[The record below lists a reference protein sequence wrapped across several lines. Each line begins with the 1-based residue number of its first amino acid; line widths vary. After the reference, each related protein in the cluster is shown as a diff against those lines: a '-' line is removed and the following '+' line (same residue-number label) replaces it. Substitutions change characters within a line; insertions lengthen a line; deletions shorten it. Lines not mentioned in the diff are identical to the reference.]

1 MQQARAGNVT
11 RVAPPGDTEHG
22 SAEPGTAPAASAGP
36 AGPVDGTVSTARVHG
51 TPPGHGSASGAGARE
66 AGRAGASPAGRYPE
80 QYPPPPWPPPE
91 RPPPPPPPWPPPQH
105 PPPPWPPPQHP
116 PPPGGDAP
124 PQYPP
129 PGWPPPGWPPPGPGG
144 PAGGGQGEGPA
155 DGPFLDRRGVP
166 PATKSA
172 AGFWLFM
179 GFVGFLVGQ
188 LVGTL
193 FVIVAAFAAGESAHL
208 GALARMSEPPEWYV
222 GTSLVGL
229 WVGFFLGPWIS
240 SKARGTGRFLR
251 DLGVRFKPVD
261 LAGIAIGVGGQFLLD
276 ALYAPFVK
284 NLKHF
289 TAPTQRLVGA
299 SHGWGFAAIAVL
311 TVVGAP
317 FFEEVLFRG
326 LAFKSLARL
335 FTRAGAGPS
344 RARTAGIAGAV
355 AVDGVLFGLAH
366 WELYQFAGLAVFGMV
381 LAIVSYRT
389 GRLGMNMVAHSSF
402 NLVAVL
408 ALLGTSGGTIH

>member
-1 MQQARAGNVT
+1 
-11 RVAPPGDTEHG
+11 VAPDADGG
-22 SAEPGTAPAASAGP
+22 AAGPAAS
-36 AGPVDGTVSTARVHG
+36 VT
-51 TPPGHGSASGAGARE
+51 
-66 AGRAGASPAGRYPE
+66 PAGRSPS
-80 QYPPPPWPPPE
+80 QYPPPQYPTDPSQY
-91 RPPPPPPPWPPPQH
+91 PPPQY
-105 PPPPWPPPQHP
+105 PTDPSQYPPPQYP
-116 PPPGGDAP
+116 TDPSQYPP

-129 PGWPPPGWPPPGPGG
+129 PGYPGWGGPGPADGG
-144 PAGGGQGEGPA
+144 KGSGPV
-155 DGPFLDRRGVP
+155 DGPFLDRQGVP
-166 PATKSA
+166 PATRSA

-179 GFVGFLVGQ
+179 GFLGFLIGQ

-193 FVIVAAFAAGESAHL
+193 FVIVAAFAAGDSAHL
-208 GALARMSEPPEWYV
+208 SRLATMSEPPEWYV

-229 WVGFFLGPWIS
+229 WVGFFIGPWIAS
-240 SKARGTGRFLR
+240 RARGTGRFLR

-261 LAGIAIGVGGQFLLD
+261 LVGIAIGVGGQFVLD

-326 LAFKSLARL
+326 LALKSLARL
-335 FTRAGAGPS
+335 FTRAGAVRS
-344 RARTAGIAGAV
+344 RARAVGVAGAV

-381 LAIVSYRT
+381 LATVSYRT
-389 GRLGMNMVAHSSF
+389 GRLGMNMVAHASF

-408 ALLGTSGGTIH
+408 ALLSTSGGAIH